1 MSDMT
6 YYRTLTHFAP
16 HEAAALLYDVLPES
30 DVTSDSIRLLRE
42 ELTQL
47 AAAMYPEASP
57 GDRVF
62 PRVYLR
68 SLADNR
74 GLEPQFLNQETLY
87 DTGLSREDFLKAA
100 AQEMLGG
107 DWEQVYE
114 EEIAPFVDKP
124 NPT

>member
-1 MSDMT
+1 MDMT
-6 YYRTLTHFAP
+6 YFRTLTHFAP
-16 HEAAALLYDVLPES
+16 HEAAALLYDVLPDAPEKS
-30 DVTSDSIRLLRE
+30 DDILILQA
-42 ELTQL
+42 ELTAM
-47 AAAMYPEASP
+47 AAAIYPDSEPDS
-57 GDRVF
+57 RVF

-68 SLADNR
+68 NLADNR

-87 DTGLSREDFLKAA
+87 DTGLSREEFLKAA

-114 EEIAPFVDKP
+114 EEIQPFLDKP